1 MSEASKGIAWIVG
14 MISATVFTLVIRDML
29 PPSPAKPLIVSLMI
43 VLLFGL
49 LYYLI
54 WRKP

>member
-1 MSEASKGIAWIVG
+1 MSEASKGIAWIAG
-14 MISATVFTLVIRDML
+14 MISATAFTLAIRDML
-29 PPSPAKPLIVSLMI
+29 PPSPVQPLIVSLMI